1 MENSNTTLTLKKLC
15 DLINKQQ
22 GLFAT
27 LTTQNRVSQEV
38 RVRFSLRP
46 PKIMNLDN
54 LSNLIELFSH
64 QVKKQNKKDIFLQWL
79 NPNNQKTYTWEEA
92 EKNILKLSKIIK
104 ENIKEGDRCLL
115 VSENRP
121 EWFVS
126 DLAIMLSDG
135 ITVPAYTTYT
145 EEDYK
150 YLIEDCEPSLV
161 IVSNNE
167 LLKKLSKTI
176 DEKDFIKKVITL
188 DEVSKVTD
196 NLNLITK
203 EKYLGFNSI
212 TKIDLLEKDKIQNDK
227 LKRTSPACIIYT
239 SGTGGNPKG
248 VMLSHGGILN
258 NIVGACEI
266 MKPLIN
272 TRPVFLTWLPL
283 SHSYEHCVQFAQI
296 AVGAK
301 VFYAQKIEKLLEN
314 MSEAKPTIMTA
325 VPRFYQNLYNK
336 ININLKKQT
345 GIKAKLI
352 EATLRLGKKKLIG
365 QEMTFFEKLINIIV
379 EEIVRKKI
387 KKQFGGNLKAFVSG
401 GGALDQEIGEF
412 LNSIGLPTLQGYGLT
427 ETSPVVS
434 CNPIHKIRVET
445 VGPPFKGNQV
455 KIADDGE
462 ILVKGE
468 NVMLGYWNKKEETDK
483 VIINGW
489 LHTGDIGEIDPE
501 DGYLKITDRKKDI
514 IVSAGGDNISPAK
527 IENMITNE
535 PEVDQC
541 MVYGDKKNYIVALIV
556 PNKDFLNQKEKI
568 QNVIEKINKK
578 LTLLEKIKKI
588 QLIDESFSIENGL
601 MTPTMK
607 VKRKKVTEKYKNQ
620 LEKLY

>member
-1 MENSNTTLTLKKLC
+1 
-15 DLINKQQ
+15 
-22 GLFAT
+22 
-27 LTTQNRVSQEV
+27 
-38 RVRFSLRP
+38 
-46 PKIMNLDN
+46 MNLDKLN
-54 LSNLIELFSH
+54 NLIELFSH
-64 QVKKQNKKDIFLQWL
+64 QAEKQNKESIFLQWL
-79 NPNNQKTYTWEEA
+79 NPNNKKSYTWGETQ
-92 EKNILKLSKIIK
+92 KNILKLSKIIR

-126 DLAIMLSDG
+126 DIAIMLSGG

-145 EEDYK
+145 EDDYK
-150 YLIEDCEPSLV
+150 YLIEDCEPSLL

-167 LLKKLSKTI
+167 LLKKINNTI
-176 DEKDFIKKVITL
+176 NEKRFIKKVITL
-188 DEVSKVTD
+188 DEVNNVIHDLDIINKD
-196 NLNLITK
+196 KYLDYNLILK
-203 EKYLGFNSI
+203 N
-212 TKIDLLEKDKIQNDK
+212 DLLDEDKIQNEK

-248 VMLSHGGILN
+248 VILSHGGILN
-258 NIVGACEI
+258 NLVGACEI
-266 MKPLIN
+266 MRPLFN
-272 TRPVFLTWLPL
+272 SRPVFLTWLPL

-301 VFYAQKIEKLLEN
+301 VFYAEKIEKLLEN
-314 MSEAKPTIMTA
+314 ISEAKPTIMTA

-345 GIKAKLI
+345 GFKAKLI
-352 EATLRLGKKKLIG
+352 EETIRLGKKKLLN
-365 QEMTFFEKLINIIV
+365 QKMTFSEKLLNLIV
-379 EEIVRKKI
+379 ETLVRKKI

-401 GGALDQEIGEF
+401 GGALDQDIGEF
-412 LNSIGLPTLQGYGLT
+412 LNSVGLPTLQGYGLT

-434 CNPIHKIRVET
+434 CNPIHKIKVET

-455 KIADDGE
+455 KIAEDGE

-483 VIINGW
+483 VIVNGW

-535 PEVDQC
+535 PEIDQC
-541 MVYGDKKNYIVALIV
+541 MVYGDKKNYLVALVV
-556 PNKDFLNQKEKI
+556 PSKDFLHEKEKI
-568 QNVIEKINKK
+568 NNVIEKINKK

-588 QLIDESFSIENGL
+588 QLIDENFSIENGL

-620 LEKLY
+620 LEELY